1 MHGTNTYLV
10 PLLAAAR
17 AMRYHRTFCRRYS
30 KRRMNSDF
38 LARVRFFETTPIF
51 RNYVFYTR
59 PRTLY

>member
-17 AMRYHRTFCRRYS
+17 AMRCHRTFCRRYS

-38 LARVRFFETTPIF
+38 LARVRSDTPIF